1 MKWASER
8 KDKRLMKTEGEK
20 EGVGILLLYETSVP
34 SHLAYKRDRSTD
46 LKKNTTELGEVKRR
60 ADSD

>member
-1 MKWASER
+1 M
-8 KDKRLMKTEGEK
+8 MKTEGEK
-20 EGVGILLLYETSVP
+20 ERAGILLLCETSVP